1 MRRRLLILAVA
12 AGLAIGGCG
21 IPDDTDVVSLG
32 DGPTTGV
39 AAGDEI
45 SPNRNMREDTL
56 DKAQFVENYLEA
68 AAGDFAGAA
77 DRVKQFLTP
86 DMAANFNAPP
96 DIKVVRP
103 VEDPLVEP
111 GSPVVKLKV
120 REVGT
125 LRQKSYIEPSP
136 DDRVFEYEFTLRD
149 LDGQLG
155 WFVAKAPQVLL
166 LSEEAL
172 DEFYARR
179 TIYFW
184 NSEHTGLVP
193 DLRYMPL
200 SVPSEQQPTVL
211 LDWLISGPSPW
222 LAGVVDPLPEGTK
235 LIGNVPAETN
245 GTLQVNLTDQAV
257 PPDDATAMDHLQKQL
272 RWSLRPNLTT
282 TLELRVEHQSD
293 MRYSDD
299 GYLAQNPAYRQV
311 DEPERFVVY
320 KGQVHR
326 LARSDRAGQAVPAIA
341 PAANRNIRMAALAA
355 SGNRTYAALVVNESG
370 RQVLRVGAAGTGEQ
384 ATLRRIVLPAPI
396 GRPVWAKS
404 PVGADAGTTGLVTA
418 GGKLYSFNADGSGL
432 TRVEWPGGPGNISAV
447 AVAPDAH
454 RVALLAGGRL
464 YLAALSSSDDGT
476 QLSAPHVVRT
486 MLSGLTAVD
495 WGSETLLVVAGVRPD
510 SRRVAMMDVSIDGA
524 GQTDRLADLGSKTIT
539 YLSTLPANPAGDD
552 APTAVAYVL
561 NDQAYDELHP
571 DRLETADLAD
581 PPADP
586 EAGVLPGAPF
596 FLN

>member
-1 MRRRLLILAVA
+1 MRRRLLILALA
-12 AGLAIGGCG
+12 TGLALGGCG
-21 IPDDTDVVSLG
+21 IPDDTEVVSLG
-32 DGPTTGV
+32 DGPATGL
-39 AAGDEI
+39 AAGDEV
-45 SPNRNMREDTL
+45 SPNRNMRADTL
-56 DKAQFVENYLEA
+56 DKAQFIENYLEA
-68 AAGDFAGAA
+68 AAGDFAGAT

-86 DMAANFNAPP
+86 DMAAKFNAPP
-96 DIKVVRP
+96 DVKVVRP

-136 DDRVFEYEFTLRD
+136 DDREFEYEFTLRD
-149 LDGQLG
+149 LDGQQG

-211 LDWLISGPSPW
+211 LDWLVSGPSPW

-235 LIGNVPAETN
+235 PIGNVPAETN
-245 GTLQVNLTDQAV
+245 GTLQVNLTDQAA
-257 PPDDATAMDHLQKQL
+257 PADDATALDRLQKQL
-272 RWSLRPNLTT
+272 RWSLRPNLTA
-282 TLELRVEHQSD
+282 TLELRVEHQPE
-293 MRYSDD
+293 MRYADA

-320 KGQVHR
+320 GGQVRR
-326 LARSDRAGQAVPAIA
+326 LARSYRADQPVPAIA
-341 PAANRNIRMAALAA
+341 PAANRNVRMAALAA
-355 SGNRTYAALVVNESG
+355 SGSRAYAALVVSESG

-384 ATLRRIVLPAPI
+384 ANLRRIALPAPI

-432 TRVEWPGGPGNISAV
+432 ARVEWPGGPGNITAV

-454 RVALLAGGRL
+454 RVALLGGGRL
-464 YLAALSSSDDGT
+464 YLAALSTSDDGT
-476 QLSAPHVVRT
+476 QLSATHVVRT
-486 MLSGLTAVD
+486 VLSGLTAVD
-495 WGSETLLVVAGVRPD
+495 WASETQLVVAGVRPD

-539 YLSTLPANPAGDD
+539 FLATLPANPARDD

-561 NDQAYDELHP
+561 NDLAYDELDP
-571 DRLETADLAD
+571 DKLEARDLAD
-581 PPADP
+581 PPTDPPAD
-586 EAGVLPGAPF
+586 VLPGAPF

>member
-1 MRRRLLILAVA
+1 MRRRLLILALA
-12 AGLAIGGCG
+12 AGLALGGCG
-21 IPDDTDVVSLG
+21 IPGDTEVVSLG
-32 DGPTTGV
+32 NGPTTGV
-39 AAGDEI
+39 AAGDEV
-45 SPNRNMREDTL
+45 SPNRNMRADTL
-56 DKAQFVENYLEA
+56 DKSQFIENYLEA
-68 AAGDFAGAA
+68 AAGDFAGAT

-86 DMAANFNAPP
+86 DMAANFRAPP
-96 DIKVVRP
+96 DVKVIRP

-136 DDRVFEYEFTLRD
+136 DDREFEYEFTLRD
-149 LDGQLG
+149 LDGQQG

-166 LSEEAL
+166 LSEQAL
-172 DEFYARR
+172 DEYYARR

-211 LDWLISGPSPW
+211 LDWLVSGPSPW
-222 LAGVVDPLPEGTK
+222 LAGVADPLPEGTK
-235 LIGNVPAETN
+235 PIGNVPAESN

-257 PPDDATAMDHLQKQL
+257 PADDPTALDRLQKQL
-272 RWSLRPNLTT
+272 RWSLRPNLTA
-282 TLELRVEHQSD
+282 TLELRVEHQQE
-293 MRYSDD
+293 MRYADA

-320 KGQVHR
+320 GGQVRR
-326 LARSDRAGQAVPAIA
+326 LARSGRADQPVPVIA
-341 PAANRNIRMAALAA
+341 PAANRNVRMAALAA
-355 SGNRTYAALVVNESG
+355 AGNRAYAALVVSESG
-370 RQVLRVGAAGTGEQ
+370 RLVLRVGAAGTGEQ
-384 ATLRRIVLPAPI
+384 ANLRRILLPAPI

-432 TRVEWPGGPGNISAV
+432 ARVEWPGGPGNITAV
-447 AVAPDAH
+447 AAAPDAH

-476 QLSAPHVVRT
+476 QLSATHVVRT
-486 MLSGLTAVD
+486 VLSGLTAVD
-495 WGSETLLVVAGVRPD
+495 WASETQLVVAGVRPD

-524 GQTDRLADLGSKTIT
+524 AQTDRLSDLGSKTIT
-539 YLSTLPANPAGDD
+539 FLTTLPANPARDD

-561 NDQAYDELHP
+561 NDQAYDELDP
-571 DRLETADLAD
+571 DRLEARDLAD

-586 EAGVLPGAPF
+586 PADALPGAPF